1 MLKFST
7 LFNLS
12 LLVITLLIT
21 NNVSAN
27 RDPYSQMLPVH
38 TPQMTPG
45 KVKTRTLSQAHMSR
59 PMFIVGDDPLSY
71 RWLKARRSQLLRLNA
86 IGIVVNV
93 DDIAGLNR
101 LRQFNLTLYPVNGSD
116 FAKSFSLKHY
126 PVLITAKQL
135 RQ

>member
-1 MLKFST
+1 MLKFTT

-12 LLVITLLIT
+12 LLIITLLIT

-45 KVKTRTLSQAHMSR
+45 KVKTRTLSQAYMSR

-71 RWLKARRSQLLRLNA
+71 RWLKAR
-86 IGIVVNV
+86 
-93 DDIAGLNR
+93 
-101 LRQFNLTLYPVNGSD
+101 
-116 FAKSFSLKHY
+116 KSHC
-126 PVLITAKQL
+126 
-135 RQ
+135 

>member
-1 MLKFST
+1 MKFTPLLTLSML
-7 LFNLS
+7 
-12 LLVITLLIT
+12 VMTLLIT
-21 NNVSAN
+21 STVNAN

-59 PMFIVGDDPLSY
+59 PIFIIGDDPLSY
-71 RWLKARRSQLLRLNA
+71 RWLKARQSQLLRLNA

-93 DDIAGLNR
+93 NDIAGLNR
-101 LRQFNLTLYPVNGSD
+101 LRQYPLTFYPVNGSD

-135 RQ
+135 SQ